1 MGVMRSVLLA
11 ASQWVWLRERA
22 MHWGFVKRATQRFM
36 PGERLEDALG
46 AAAALQRGGT
56 STILT
61 HLGENLAALS
71 EADAV
76 VAHYLQAQEQVRA
89 SGIDAEMSVKL
100 TQLGLDQ
107 SPDACLQNLG
117 RVADHARTLGRS
129 VWIDMEGSAYTDV
142 TLDLFRRVRRDRANV
157 GICVQS
163 YLRRTRADLD
173 TLLPLG
179 AAIRLVKGAY
189 KEPATIAFP
198 SKREVDESYF
208 ELAARL
214 LSDEARRA
222 GVFAGFGTHDGALIE
237 RITRHASATGVRK
250 DAFEFEMLYGIRR
263 EAQARLVA
271 DGYRL
276 RVLISYGEFWFPWYM
291 RRLAERPANVLFV
304 LKSLFGD

>member
-1 MGVMRSVLLA
+1 MGVMRTMLLA
-11 ASQWVWLRERA
+11 GSQSVWLRERA
-22 MHWGFVKRATQRFM
+22 MRWGFVKRATKRFM
-36 PGERLEDALG
+36 PGERLEDAL
-46 AAAALQRGGT
+46 AAAADLKREGM

-61 HLGENLAALS
+61 RLGENLAALS

-76 VAHYLQAQEQVRA
+76 VAHYIQAQEQVRA

-107 SPDACLQNLG
+107 SPEACYQNLA
-117 RVADHARTLGRS
+117 RIADHVRTLAKS

-142 TLDLFRRVRRDRANV
+142 TLDLYRRIRRERPNV

-163 YLRRTRADLD
+163 YLRRTNQDLD

-189 KEPATIAFP
+189 KEPASIAFA
-198 SKREVDESYF
+198 SKRDVDESYF
-208 ELAARL
+208 QLAARL
-214 LSDEARRA
+214 IGDEARRA
-222 GVFAGFGTHDGALIE
+222 GVFAGFGTHDGRLIE
-237 RITRHASATGVRK
+237 RIARHAASTGVSK
-250 DAFEFEMLYGIRR
+250 DAFEFEMLHGIRR

-271 DGYRL
+271 EGYRL

-304 LKSLFGD
+304 VKNLFGG

>member
-1 MGVMRSVLLA
+1 MSLMRTILLA
-11 ASQWVWLRERA
+11 GSQSAWLRERA
-22 MHWGFVKRATQRFM
+22 MRWGFVKRATKRFM

-46 AAAALQRGGT
+46 AAAALQREGM

-71 EADAV
+71 EADGV
-76 VAHYLQAQEQVRA
+76 VAHYLQAQDQVKA
-89 SGIDAEMSVKL
+89 SGLDAEMSVKL

-107 SPDACLQNLG
+107 SPDACHRNLA
-117 RVADHARTLGRS
+117 RIADHARALGRS

-142 TLDLFRRVRRDRANV
+142 TLDLFRRIRRERDNV

-163 YLRRTRADLD
+163 YLRRTNQDLD

-189 KEPATIAFP
+189 KEPATIAFA
-198 SKREVDESYF
+198 SKREVDESF
-208 ELAARL
+208 FQLATRM
-214 LSDEARRA
+214 LSAEARKA

-237 RITRHASATGVRK
+237 RITQHASATGVPK

-263 EAQARLVA
+263 EAQTRLVA

-276 RVLISYGEFWFPWYM
+276 RVLVSYGEFWFPWYM

-304 LKSLFGD
+304 VKNLFKG

>member
-1 MGVMRSVLLA
+1 MRTILLA
-11 ASQWVWLRERA
+11 GSQSVWLRERA
-22 MHWGFVKRATQRFM
+22 MRWGFVKRATKRFM
-36 PGERLEDALG
+36 PGERLEDAL
-46 AAAALQRGGT
+46 AAAAGLRREGM

-61 HLGENLAALS
+61 HLGENLAALG

-107 SPDACLQNLG
+107 SPDACHQNLA
-117 RVADHARTLGRS
+117 RIADHARTLGKS
-129 VWIDMEGSAYTDV
+129 VWIDMEGSAYTDL
-142 TLDLFRRVRRDRANV
+142 TLDLFRRIRRERANV

-163 YLRRTRADLD
+163 YLRRTNADLD
-173 TLLPLG
+173 TLVPLG
-179 AAIRLVKGAY
+179 APIRLVKGAY
-189 KEPATIAFP
+189 KEPATMAFA

-208 ELAARL
+208 QLATRL
-214 LSDEARRA
+214 LADEARRA
-222 GVFAGFGTHDGALIE
+222 GVFAGFGTHDGSLIE
-237 RITRHASATGVRK
+237 RITRHAAATGVPR

-263 EAQARLVA
+263 EAQTRLVA

-276 RVLISYGEFWFPWYM
+276 RVLVSYGDFWFPWYM

-304 LKSLFGD
+304 LKNLFAG

>member
-1 MGVMRSVLLA
+1 MGVMRTMLLA
-11 ASQWVWLRERA
+11 GSQSVWLRERA
-22 MHWGFVKRATQRFM
+22 MRWGFVKRATKRFM
-36 PGERLEDALG
+36 PGERLEDALS
-46 AAAALQRGGT
+46 AAADLKREGM

-61 HLGENLAALS
+61 HLGENLAALG

-107 SPDACLQNLG
+107 SPEACHQNLV
-117 RVADHARTLGRS
+117 RIADHARTLAKS
-129 VWIDMEGSAYTDV
+129 VWIDMEGSAYTDL
-142 TLDLFRRVRRDRANV
+142 TLDLYRRIRRERPNV

-163 YLRRTRADLD
+163 YLRRTNQDLD

-189 KEPATIAFP
+189 KEPASIAFA

-208 ELAARL
+208 QLAARL
-214 LSDEARRA
+214 IGDEARKA
-222 GVFAGFGTHDGALIE
+222 GVFAGFGTHDGRLIE
-237 RITRHASATGVRK
+237 RIARHATSAGVPK
-250 DAFEFEMLYGIRR
+250 GSFEFEMLYGIRR

-271 DGYRL
+271 EGYRL
-276 RVLISYGEFWFPWYM
+276 RVLVSYGEFWFPWYM

-304 LKSLFGD
+304 VKNAFGG